1 MLANLEDETLAGRL
15 AVSAKAMITM
25 LADAEAHV
33 GNEKLGHT
41 IGNVET
47 EALF

>member
-15 AVSAKAMITM
+15 AVRAQAMITM
-25 LADAEAHV
+25 LADAQAHV
-33 GNEKLGHT
+33 GNEKLCHT

>member
-1 MLANLEDETLAGRL
+1 MLADLENETLAGRL
-15 AVSAKAMITM
+15 AVRAKAIISM